1 MANQIIIVDRV
12 EYQRDAV
19 PSNPDLKSY
28 RYAIDTTSD
37 AAAQISQTVGTSHVA
52 LAVGGVTDDALARIR
67 NLSTTATLTIGGDAS
82 TVFVPW
88 FSIPPGE
95 EASMPRVES
104 LADTYIRA
112 SAASTEAMVTLYKIV
127 APA

>member
-1 MANQIIIVDRV
+1 MANQIIVVDRV

-28 RYAIDTTSD
+28 RYAIETTSD
-37 AAAQISQTVGTSHVA
+37 AAAQVSQTVGTSHVA